1 MKYITD
7 LISFLKGLD
16 YIQLVADAFSFGIY
30 GALQTQKRILQRYT
44 ETKIPFSNPIDPS
57 SNK

>member
-16 YIQLVADAFSFGIY
+16 YKQLVADVFSFGIY
-30 GALQTQKRILQRYT
+30 GALQTHRRILQRYT
-44 ETKIPFSNPIDPS
+44 DP
-57 SNK
+57 K

>member
-16 YIQLVADAFSFGIY
+16 YTQLILDAFSFGIY
-30 GALQTQKRILQRYT
+30 GALQTQKRILQRY
-44 ETKIPFSNPIDPS
+44 KPDADP
-57 SNK
+57 K

>member
-16 YIQLVADAFSFGIY
+16 YIQLVADVFTFGIY
-30 GALQTQKRILQRYT
+30 GALQTHRRILQRCKDT
-44 ETKIPFSNPIDPS
+44 DP
-57 SNK
+57 K

>member
-16 YIQLVADAFSFGIY
+16 YKQLVADVFTFGIY
-30 GALQTQKRILQRYT
+30 GALQTQKRILQRY
-44 ETKIPFSNPIDPS
+44 KDP
-57 SNK
+57 K

>member
-16 YIQLVADAFSFGIY
+16 YTQLILDAFSFGIY
-30 GALQTQKRILQRYT
+30 GALQTQKRILERK
-44 ETKIPFSNPIDPS
+44 KI
-57 SNK
+57 